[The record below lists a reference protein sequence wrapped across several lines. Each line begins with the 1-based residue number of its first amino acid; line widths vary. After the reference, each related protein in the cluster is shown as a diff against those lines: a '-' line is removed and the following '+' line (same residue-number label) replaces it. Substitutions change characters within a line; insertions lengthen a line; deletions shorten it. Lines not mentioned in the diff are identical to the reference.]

1 MSKSYLDVAIEAAR
15 EAGALQ
21 KGRLGDV
28 HKVEFKGEL
37 NPVTEIDRACE
48 DLITKKIGAAFP
60 SHDILAEEGGGTRR
74 DSEYK
79 WIIDPLDGTVNYTH
93 GYPLFCVSIALE
105 KNGKIVLGVIYEPNR
120 DELFCAEER
129 GGATLNGK
137 KIQVSKTTELGKS
150 LLCTGFAY
158 NVKKV
163 VRNNLAHFRQMIL
176 STQAVRRDGVAA
188 VDLCYVACGRFDG
201 FWELNL
207 FPWDV
212 AAGSLIVTEAGGT
225 LSDFSGKPFSVYAK
239 EIVASNGRVHSEMT
253 TVLASSEKK
262 KKNFFMPLVSA
273 KR

>member
-1 MSKSYLDVAIEAAR
+1 MSQSYLDVAIEAAR

-21 KGRLGDV
+21 RERLGEA
-28 HKVEFKGEL
+28 HKIEFKGEL
-37 NPVTEIDRACE
+37 NPVTEVDRACE
-48 DLITKKIGAAFP
+48 ERITKKIQSAFP
-60 SHDILAEEGGGTRR
+60 SHDILAEEGGGKRR
-74 DSEYK
+74 DSEFK

-105 KNGKIVLGVIYEPNR
+105 KNGKIVLGVVYEPNR
-120 DELFCAEER
+120 DELFCAEEG
-129 GGATLNGK
+129 GGATLNGG
-137 KIQVSKTTELGKS
+137 KIHVSKTAELGKS

-158 NVKKV
+158 NVKKTA
-163 VRNNLAHFRQMIL
+163 RNNLSHFRQMIL
-176 STQAVRRDGVAA
+176 SAQAVRRDGVAA

-212 AAGSLIVTEAGGT
+212 AAGALMVTEAGGA
-225 LSDFSGKPFSVYAK
+225 LSEFSGRPFSVYAK
-239 EIVASNGRVHSEMT
+239 EIVASNGRIHSEMT
-253 TVLASSEKK
+253 TTLISSEKK

>member
-1 MSKSYLDVAIEAAR
+1 MSKSHLEVAIEAAR
-15 EAGALQ
+15 EAGGLQ
-21 KGRLGDV
+21 RERLGEV

-37 NPVTEIDRACE
+37 NPVTEVDRACE
-48 DLITKKIGAAFP
+48 DLITKKIGAVFP
-60 SHDILAEEGGGTRR
+60 THDILAEEGGGTRR

-79 WIIDPLDGTVNYTH
+79 WIVDPLDGTVNYTH
-93 GYPLFCVSIALE
+93 GYPLFCTSIALE
-105 KNGKIVLGVIYEPNR
+105 KNGKIILGVVYEPNR
-120 DELFCAEER
+120 DEIFCAEEG

-137 KIQVSKTTELGKS
+137 KIQVSRTADLGRA

-163 VRNNLAHFRQMIL
+163 VRNNLSHFRQMIL
-176 STQAVRRDGVAA
+176 SAQAVRRDGVAA

-207 FPWDV
+207 FPIDV
-212 AAGSLIVTEAGGT
+212 AAGGLIVTEAGGS

-239 EIVASNGRVHSEMT
+239 EIVSSNGRIHQAMT
-253 TVLASSEKK
+253 TVLAAPEKK
-262 KKNFFMPLVSA
+262 KRNFFMPLVSV